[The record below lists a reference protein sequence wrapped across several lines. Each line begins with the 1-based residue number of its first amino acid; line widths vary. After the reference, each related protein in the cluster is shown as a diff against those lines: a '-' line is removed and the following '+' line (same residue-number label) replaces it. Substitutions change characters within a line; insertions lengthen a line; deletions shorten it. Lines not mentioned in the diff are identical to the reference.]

1 MPNLKDIA
9 KIANVSPATVSL
21 ALNNKKGVN
30 KTTAERIRKI
40 ADDIGYRSAN
50 HTAYESN
57 GKISFVKII
66 KHGDI
71 LNDNHN
77 SFIASYIDGIES
89 NATKLNYKLEILTFD
104 KVEIRSII
112 KSLNTNNP
120 DGTIILATEL
130 DEDDILALSK
140 INPPVVFLDSY
151 YSLLPCN
158 FANMNN
164 EDSVF
169 DMISYLKNKGHEDIG
184 LVQGQIVSPNFKL
197 REEAFFKSLKYHK
210 LEFNDKHYYQIS
222 SNYSNTIEE
231 MKRQINP
238 NDLPSVIFCVNDIMA
253 LGCIEALKMMNIRV
267 PEDISV
273 VGFDNLPISNLINP
287 PLTTIDVPTKLI
299 GQSAVDIIHK
309 NILKTA
315 SLYPTKIQIGGR
327 LIIRNSVR

>member
-9 KIANVSPATVSL
+9 RIANVSPATVSL

-30 KTTAERIRKI
+30 KSTAERIHKI
-40 ADDIGYRSAN
+40 ANDIGYRNTN
-50 HTAYESN
+50 HITPESN

-89 NATKLNYKLEILTFD
+89 NATKLNYKVEILTFD
-104 KVEIRSII
+104 KVETRSII

-130 DEDDILALSK
+130 DEDDILALNK
-140 INPPVVFLDSY
+140 INTPVVFLDSY
-151 YSLLPCN
+151 YNLLPCN

-184 LVQGQIVSPNFKL
+184 LVQGQIISPNFKL
-197 REEAFFKSLKYHK
+197 REEAFFESLRYHK
-210 LEFNDKHYYQIS
+210 LKFNDNHYYQIS

-238 NDLPSVIFCVNDIMA
+238 NDLPSVIFCVNDIIA
-253 LGCIEALKMMNIRV
+253 LGCIEALKIMDIRV

-315 SLYPTKIQIGGR
+315 ALYPTKIQIGGR